1 MGNIVDSLPQGIVW
15 KEDISKWDKEV
26 PLSPKDL
33 LQALDEIT
41 TLTLFILGIEKGVPF
56 FAEARKTK
64 RWTSYW
70 GISWL
75 NLERSTITT
84 IPPKKSKSIE
94 IMAIFNG
101 KKERITRHPP
111 KNPRQKVTQ
120 QTPQKG
126 GLVIQV
132 GATNLSKGKSAQV
145 GELSHLAGSV
155 KKVNSA
161 QVGDF
166 TKFAQVEIK
175 KFAQDGNLDFLP
187 QDGNKNEKLAQVGNF
202 AISPRKFAQDGN
214 LDILP
219 QNGDKIEKLAQV
231 GNSTKSPRKFAQ
243 DGNLDFLPQDGG
255 KNEKLAQVGN
265 FKNLPKNSAPAP
277 VRVTTLLKGQ
287 QPKSVSSVVVRQL
300 NRTGDVGSNP
310 PEVTISDE
318 PRTGSTIDNYTVS
331 QDLGR
336 GFKSQKVKNF
346 DPDWDI
352 GDSEDSDEEDI
363 LAPEEQYR
371 DKIGLPETNTQ
382 NFWWRQGITPTLP
395 EEEAGIWR
403 KKLVLSTKREE
414 TDLLKIVRL
423 GLAKTTRAAHRRA
436 LKWMEGLPEPPPK
449 MSIAT
454 WLLKSFSER
463 QEERKW
469 QGSTLTSYMAST
481 QGALAHLQIYR
492 NNLLPVILKSSSE
505 WRMGLKGAGNIM
517 RSSIPKQAA
526 VLTHETLAIALKL
539 EPSLKIRTALEVA
552 WVTAGRG
559 GDVIKLR
566 SRDVESD
573 PKGTRVRFVVGKTAT
588 NEPYTVATAKLS
600 PEAAKYVADRKAEPG
615 ATQWLFPQ
623 VLGEHLKLALR
634 RANPLLE
641 QRSIRRGALQFLS
654 GQGLGDEKL
663 LVYSQHRSVQTL
675 RRYLDF
681 GWLSGEGEER
691 SVAAEGLSIGKRPPS
706 TS

>member
-1 MGNIVDSLPQGIVW
+1 VGNIVDSLPQGIVW

-187 QDGNKNEKLAQVGNF
+187 QDGDKNEKLAQVGNF
-202 AISPRKFAQDGN
+202 AISPRKFAQD
-214 LDILP
+214 
-219 QNGDKIEKLAQV
+219 
-231 GNSTKSPRKFAQ
+231 
-243 DGNLDFLPQDGG
+243 
-255 KNEKLAQVGN
+255 GN

-352 GDSEDSDEEDI
+352 GDSEDSDEEEI
-363 LAPEEQYR
+363 LKPEEQYR

-559 GDVIKLR
+559 GGCNKTPQSGRGVRPERNPSPLR
-566 SRDVESD
+566 GGEDGHQRTLHGGNGETVTGGSQIRGGPEGGTRSD
-573 PKGTRVRFVVGKTAT
+573 PMALSPGARGTPEVGPTQGEPPVGTKVHSQRGPPVPLRAGAGGREAAGVLPAPQRADPPALPGLRVAVGGGGGEVVGGSGVKYWRGRT
-588 NEPYTVATAKLS
+588 PQYFVKHWIPLHGRISSYRS
-600 PEAAKYVADRKAEPG
+600 P
-615 ATQWLFPQ
+615 
-623 VLGEHLKLALR
+623 AL
-634 RANPLLE
+634 PT
-641 QRSIRRGALQFLS
+641 S
-654 GQGLGDEKL
+654 K
-663 LVYSQHRSVQTL
+663 
-675 RRYLDF
+675 
-681 GWLSGEGEER
+681 
-691 SVAAEGLSIGKRPPS
+691 EGLPL
-706 TS
+706 